1 MGDLRFWSRG
11 NWYPLPLAGGLLLLA
26 MLAAGRPGA
35 GQDDGSRRTGF
46 QSAAIAVKGATLHVA
61 PGEVIESGNLVI
73 RDGRIVAVGTD
84 VEIPV
89 DAHVIDA
96 EGLVAY
102 AGFIDAASEALLD
115 RSKAAPPEAGREP
128 DFRRDVL
135 AATPPDNR
143 RGLTPEFEARSA
155 LKLEEA
161 VLSSRRG
168 GGMTAVHVLPLR
180 PVAPGQGCCVSLSGL
195 PPRESLLCESVGCV
209 FQLTPP
215 PSDGQSVTQ
224 SYPVT
229 IMGATAHLRQ
239 AFLDARH
246 AQQQQ
251 RLYEAHVDGVPR
263 PAADPVLD
271 VLNDVLQK
279 DRRPLFVADSRDE
292 IDRALAFAAEH
303 EIVPVLVGGREA
315 AQRIDRIKDA
325 GADVILRIDL
335 GDRPEVEETKPSE
348 KLEPEV
354 KPPVRFQQDVQA
366 RWDERA
372 ATASQLDEA
381 GIPFALSTHGL
392 DKPEEWLKPI
402 RLLIKHGLSA
412 DAALAALTRNA
423 ADIIGCG
430 EELGTLEQGKLG
442 HVVLMTGPLEDERS
456 KVRHVVVDGR
466 AFEFN
471 KDAKPVEPEAT
482 PSETLQLSGTWK
494 VSIDAGEMQ
503 TTNGVLELTQ
513 TDARLNGTFSSE
525 QGNGRLTSGKVSG
538 ADVEFVVAIGAGDRE
553 IALTFKG
560 THSRD
565 EESGEESLQGSL
577 KSPFGAPTEWSA
589 VRSKLESTADDN
601 PVQLSID
608 PSDDEPDD
616 KKSKTVAANDLPTEL
631 ESDREGPAR
640 STGGNLLLQ
649 NATVITVAG
658 PVLQETDVLILDG
671 RIAEIGVD
679 LQTEEEVTTIDVAGW
694 YVMPG
699 LIDTHSHIMIEGGV
713 NEFSQSIVPEVRIKD
728 VVRSND
734 ASEYRALSGGLTT
747 ARLLHGSANVIGGQ
761 DAIVKL
767 KYGAPVDEHIL
778 WDAPQG
784 VKFALGENVKARTD
798 RFPNTRMGVEA
809 TLKRAFFEALDYRR
823 QWQEY
828 DRLQERGGRR
838 ARRTLE
844 PRRDLRLEALA
855 GILDQEVFIHC
866 HCYRADEILML
877 LRTADE
883 LGIHIQSL
891 QHVLE
896 GYKIAP
902 EILAHGASC
911 STFSDWWAY
920 KIEAFDATPFN
931 TTLLCKAGVN
941 IVVKSDDAELIRHMN
956 LEAAKSLRYGNMP
969 EEDAFRMV
977 TLNSA
982 RELNLDDR
990 IGSLEVGKDGDIAV
1004 FNGHPF
1010 SPFSRCELT
1019 IIEGDIWFERA
1030 ARPTAMS
1037 EASQE
1042 RSATPPQL
1050 TLAPTAVRERRLELP
1065 PGDTGTYAL
1074 TGGRIHPVDADVI
1087 EQGTVIIAD
1096 GKFVAVGKDVEITE
1110 GAAVIDVT
1118 GFELYPG
1125 LIDSG
1130 TTVGI
1135 NEIRQ
1140 VGVTQD
1146 FAESGTM
1153 QPDVRAGTAVNVD
1166 SELIPVA
1173 RAGGVTTAFLRPA
1186 GMTVSGQ
1193 YSLMQTSGWTSEE
1206 MVLDYEAGLSLDW
1219 PQDEKRVAA
1228 LKELLKEARLYDAIR
1243 SQPDGERPDVI
1254 QDPRYEALRPYL
1266 HGEKRVFIE
1275 ADSRKAIAE
1284 ALLFA
1289 EEEKLKIVITGG
1301 TDAWKLAD
1309 ELKTRDVPVIVGPT
1323 MRSPTDGWDPF
1334 DAPYT
1339 NPARLHEAGV
1349 LFCIRSDNAS
1359 NSRNVSFEA
1368 GIAVA
1373 YGLPE
1378 EEALKAITLNAA
1390 RVLGVEESLGSITT
1404 GKTANLIITD
1414 GSPLQHTTQI
1424 KGVFVAGRP
1433 HAPESKQTRLYE
1445 RYLQRLEPA
1454 Q

>member
-1 MGDLRFWSRG
+1 MGKPRLRSLLSLFAI
-11 NWYPLPLAGGLLLLA
+11 PVLGGLVGLA
-26 MLAAGRPGA
+26 MLAGGRS
-35 GQDDGSRRTGF
+35 GQGQEDNSRRAGF
-46 QSAAIAVKGATLHVA
+46 LPDAIAITGACIHTA
-61 PGEVIESGNLVI
+61 PGKVIESGNIVM
-73 RDGRIVAVGTD
+73 RDGRIVAVGAD

-89 DAHVIDA
+89 DAVVIDA
-96 EGLVAY
+96 SGLVAY
-102 AGFIDAASEALLD
+102 PGFIDAASDALLD
-115 RSKAAPPEAGREP
+115 RSRATPPVEGRDP

-143 RGLTPEFEARSA
+143 RGLTPEFAAHKA
-155 LKLEEA
+155 LKLEDA
-161 VLSSRRG
+161 PLKDRRSG
-168 GGMTAVHVLPLR
+168 GLTAVHVLPLQ

-195 PPRESLLCESVGCV
+195 PQREALLCESVGCV
-209 FQLTPP
+209 FQLSPP
-215 PSDGQSVTQ
+215 PSDGQSPTE

-239 AFLDARH
+239 AFLDAGH
-246 AQQQQ
+246 AQKQQ
-251 RLYEAHVDGVPR
+251 RLYESGVDGIPR

-271 VLNDVLQK
+271 VLSDVIRGERQPQFL
-279 DRRPLFVADSRDE
+279 ADSRDE

-303 EIVPVLVGGREA
+303 EIRPVLIGGREA
-315 AQRIDRIKDA
+315 AQRVERIKEA
-325 GADVILRIDL
+325 GAEVILRIDL
-335 GDRPEVEETKPSE
+335 GERPKIEENEPSE
-348 KLEPEV
+348 KLTAEL
-354 KPPVRFQQDVQA
+354 KPPVRFQQDAQE

-372 ATASQLDEA
+372 ATAASLHEH
-381 GIPFALSTHGL
+381 GVRFAFSTQGL
-392 DKPEEWLKPI
+392 DKPAEWLKQV
-402 RLLIKHGLSA
+402 RLLIEHGLTA
-412 DAALAALTRNA
+412 DAALAALTRDA
-423 ADIIGCG
+423 AEIVGCG
-430 EELGTLEQGKLG
+430 DELGTLERGKLG

-456 KVRHVVVDGR
+456 QVRHVVIDGR

-471 KDAKPVEPEAT
+471 KDAKPVEPEST
-482 PSETLQLSGTWK
+482 PAETLQLAGTWK
-494 VSIDAGEMQ
+494 VSIVAGEMQ
-503 TTNGVLELTQ
+503 TTSGVLELTQ
-513 TDARLNGTFSSE
+513 TEARLNGTFSSE
-525 QGNGRLTSGKVSG
+525 QGNGRLSSGKVSG
-538 ADVEFVVAIGAGDRE
+538 AEVEFVVAIGAGDRE
-553 IALTFKG
+553 IPLTFKG
-560 THSRD
+560 THSRNAESS
-565 EESGEESLQGSL
+565 EETIKGSL

-589 VRSKLESTADDN
+589 VRSPAEATPDDN
-601 PVQLSID
+601 PVQLAVETSGD
-608 PSDDEPDD
+608 APDKEGD
-616 KKSKTVAANDLPTEL
+616 TEATTSELPTEL
-631 ESDREGPAR
+631 DSDRVGPVR
-640 STGGNLLLQ
+640 KTGGNLLLQ
-649 NATVITVAG
+649 NGTVITVAG
-658 PVLQETDVLILDG
+658 PVLEQTDVLIVDG

-679 LQTEEEVTTIDVAGW
+679 LETDQEVTTIDVAGW
-694 YVMPG
+694 FVMPG
-699 LIDTHSHIMIEGGV
+699 MIDTHSHIMIDGGV
-713 NEFSQSIVPEVRIKD
+713 NEFSQSIVPEVRIRD

-734 ASEYRALSGGLTT
+734 SSEYRALAGGLTT

-761 DAIVKL
+761 DAVVKL
-767 KYGAPVDEHIL
+767 KYGAPVDEHVL

-828 DRLQERGGRR
+828 DRAQERGGRR
-838 ARRTLE
+838 ARRMLE

-883 LGIHIQSL
+883 LGIRIQSL

-920 KIEAFDATPFN
+920 KIEAYDATPFN

-941 IVVKSDDAELIRHMN
+941 TVVKSDDAELIRHMN

-969 EEDAFRMV
+969 EEAAIRMV

-990 IGSLEVGKDGDIAV
+990 IGSIEVGKDGDIAV

-1019 IIEGDIWFERA
+1019 IIEGDVWFERA

-1037 EASQE
+1037 AASQE
-1042 RSATPPQL
+1042 RSAQPPQL
-1050 TLAPTAVRERRLELP
+1050 TLAPTEVRARPLDLP
-1065 PGDTGTYAL
+1065 VSNNGTYAL
-1074 TGGRIHPVDADVI
+1074 TGGRIYPVDADVI

-1096 GKFVAVGKDVEITE
+1096 GKFVAVGTDVEIPE
-1110 GAAVIDVT
+1110 GATVIDVA

-1130 TTVGI
+1130 TTLGI
-1135 NEIRQ
+1135 SEIRQ

-1146 FAESGTM
+1146 FAESGQM

-1186 GMTVSGQ
+1186 GMTISGQ

-1219 PQDEKRVAA
+1219 PQNEERLNE

-1243 SQPDGERPDVI
+1243 SQPDSEGPEVI

-1301 TDAWKLAD
+1301 ADAWKLAD
-1309 ELKTRDVPVIVGPT
+1309 ELKTREVPLIVGPT

-1334 DAPYT
+1334 DAPYA

-1359 NSRNVSFEA
+1359 NSRNVSFETA
-1368 GIAVA
+1368 LAVA

-1378 EEALKAITLNAA
+1378 EEALKSITLNAA
-1390 RVLGVEESLGSITT
+1390 RVLGVEESLGSITV
-1404 GKTANLIITD
+1404 GKTASLVITD

-1445 RYLQRLEPA
+1445 RYLERLEPA
-1454 Q
+1454 R